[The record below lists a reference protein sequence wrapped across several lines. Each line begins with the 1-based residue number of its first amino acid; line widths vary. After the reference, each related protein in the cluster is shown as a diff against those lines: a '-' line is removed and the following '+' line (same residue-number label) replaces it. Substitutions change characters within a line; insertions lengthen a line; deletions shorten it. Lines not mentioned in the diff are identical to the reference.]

1 MFTSVLFA
9 LYIIDI
15 IVAVILGKSEQVGG
29 KIVCAIMWAI
39 CTIIGFAQ
47 LKRAQ
52 YKTLY
57 SKVFNFTDRD
67 ENKEVIYIDYKEVDE
82 DEKRL
87 NK

>member
-1 MFTSVLFA
+1 MLTSVLFA

-29 KIVCAIMWAI
+29 KIVCAIIWDI
-39 CTIIGFAQ
+39 CTIIGLSE
-47 LKRAQ
+47 LKHAQ

-67 ENKEVIYIDYKEVDE
+67 ENKEVIYVNYKEVDNNE
-82 DEKRL
+82 EKL